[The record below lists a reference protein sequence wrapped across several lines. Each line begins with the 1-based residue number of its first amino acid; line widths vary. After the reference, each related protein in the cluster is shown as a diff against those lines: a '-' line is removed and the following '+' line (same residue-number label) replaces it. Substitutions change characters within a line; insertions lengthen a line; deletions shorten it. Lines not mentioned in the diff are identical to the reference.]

1 MKVIICISEKGGV
14 GKTTNAV
21 TLACGF
27 AAQGQ
32 KVLLIDTDVQGHV
45 ATAFGYSKV
54 GDFFQLMH
62 LRAPWQQVLK
72 QIPPEK
78 YLTPGTSIS
87 SSKGLLLTV
96 LGNADTRALPYTMSP
111 DALTLHKRLQELL
124 PLGLDKVIIDC
135 GPAAGLIH
143 LLLYTASDY
152 ALFFTQPEYLAFD
165 GLTEAIG
172 HMDSANDIRQMK
184 GMPPVQMLGIVP
196 TMTQRST
203 EHSVNLADLIAQ
215 YPNRVIPMRQTHD
228 EVTNEVKTF
237 YGIRNSILWTE
248 ALSPASGHVPIYAHA
263 PRSGAAED
271 ALNLIAQVQFLM
283 EAQYAAQTS

>member
-21 TLACGF
+21 TLACGY
-27 AAQGQ
+27 AAAGQ

-45 ATAFGYSKV
+45 ATAFGYGKV

-72 QIPPEK
+72 QIPAEK
-78 YLTPGTSIS
+78 YLPPGTAIGSA
-87 SSKGLLLTV
+87 KGMLLAV
-96 LGNADTRALPYTMSP
+96 LGNADTRALPYTMTP

-124 PLGLDKVIIDC
+124 PLNLDKVIIDC

-165 GLTEAIG
+165 GLTEAIS
-172 HMDSANDIRQMK
+172 HMESANGIRLSK

-196 TMTQRST
+196 TMIKHST
-203 EHSVNLADLIAQ
+203 EHSLNMKDLTSM
-215 YPNRVIPMRQTHD
+215 YPGQVIPMREVEHD
-228 EVTNEVKTF
+228 GTIEKR
-237 YGIRNSILWTE
+237 YGIRHSVLWSE

-263 PRSGAAED
+263 PRSNAAED
-271 ALNLIAQVQFLM
+271 ALNLITQAEMLM
-283 EAQYAAQTS
+283 EADYVTQTG